1 MRTLAGHLLTVAA
14 VVITISQAG
23 ATHSNAA
30 TAERAAP
37 IIDLALS
44 GAATADTAATGRDAA
59 AAVDGNAAS
68 TWCPAASS
76 GVLTI
81 DLGRPRR
88 LAGFGL
94 TLLGAAPAAVRIDAA
109 TSPRRFRTAWRAA
122 DVPAGTPAWFRA
134 PATARWVRLSVGGDQ
149 APCVGEFRVMGSG
162 PPRMIVGHDMS
173 FAVQEQ
179 AAGAVY
185 TDDGRTALP
194 EQILADHGANYVR
207 LRLWVNPPAGYSDL
221 RSVLT
226 MAGRAKA
233 AGMRLLLDIHY
244 SDFWADP
251 QSQTTPKA
259 WAGQDLATLAQ
270 TVRTYTR
277 DVLNDLS
284 AQGTPADMLQLG
296 NEIRNGMLW
305 PTGQINWDTGA
316 GWDALGT
323 LLRAAAAGAR
333 DARGATPKLVVHF
346 DQGGDNAFSR
356 SFFDHILA
364 QHVPFDVI
372 GLSYYPF
379 WHGTLSQLRANLDD
393 LATRYDR
400 DVAVVET
407 QYGWTLDN
415 GDQLGNFLWQETQ
428 LVPGYPAT
436 PNGQLG
442 FLSDLLS
449 IVATVPDGRGAGV
462 FYWQPEW
469 IPGVGWAPGQ
479 GTPNDNLTLFDFTGH
494 ALPAVAF
501 TNPFT
506 APE

>member
-1 MRTLAGHLLTVAA
+1 M
-14 VVITISQAG
+14 
-23 ATHSNAA
+23 
-30 TAERAAP
+30 
-37 IIDLALS
+37 II
-44 GAATADTAATGRDAA
+44 
-59 AAVDGNAAS
+59 
-68 TWCPAASS
+68 
-76 GVLTI
+76 
-81 DLGRPRR
+81 
-88 LAGFGL
+88 
-94 TLLGAAPAAVRIDAA
+94 
-109 TSPRRFRTAWRAA
+109 
-122 DVPAGTPAWFRA
+122 
-134 PATARWVRLSVGGDQ
+134 
-149 APCVGEFRVMGSG
+149 
-162 PPRMIVGHDMS
+162 GHDLS

-185 TDDGRTALP
+185 TDGGKAAPP
-194 EQILADHGANYVR
+194 EQILAAHGANYVR

-221 RSVLT
+221 QSVLT
-226 MAGRAKA
+226 MARRAKA

-251 QSQTTPKA
+251 QHQDTPQA
-259 WAGQDLATLAQ
+259 WAGQDLPTLAG
-270 TVRTYTR
+270 TVRAYTR
-277 DVLNDLS
+277 DALNALS
-284 AQGTPADMLQLG
+284 AQGTPAHWLQLG

-305 PTGQINWDTGA
+305 PTGQLNWDTGT

-333 DARGATPKLVVHF
+333 DAAGATPRLVVHF

-356 SFFDHILA
+356 KFFDNVIA

-379 WHGTLSQLRANLDD
+379 FHGTLAQLRANVDD

-400 DVAVVET
+400 DVAIVET

-415 GDQLGNFLWQETQ
+415 GDQLGNFLWQDSQ

-442 FLSDLLS
+442 FISDLLS
-449 IVATVPDGRGAGV
+449 IVAAIPGGHGAGI

-494 ALPAVAF
+494 ALPSIAF
-501 TNPFT
+501 TNPL
-506 APE
+506 AARP